1 VSAQAFLAGVRRV
14 FNPLVSLLTGVA
26 VLLMLPMMFLVTAD
40 VIGRY
45 IFNSPIP
52 AVFEI
57 NSYFIMVAVV
67 FFPLAY
73 VQRKKEHVFI
83 TLFTERLSSR
93 FKAVLDAFS
102 LLIGFVAYGLIGIYS
117 LQRAI
122 MATEVREYISGIID
136 MPVWISKWIIPI
148 GCLAFCIELLLDAL
162 ERVPVIMGREDTQQQ
177 EAHHG

>member
-1 VSAQAFLAGVRRV
+1 MWAQAILAGFRRV
-14 FNPLVSLLTGVA
+14 FNPFVGLLTGVA
-26 VLLMLPMMFLVTAD
+26 ILLMLPMMFLVTAD

-45 IFNSPIP
+45 VFNQPIP

-83 TLFTERLSSR
+83 TLFTERMSSR
-93 FKAVLDAFS
+93 LKAVLDTFS
-102 LLIGFVAYGLIGIYS
+102 LIVGFVAYGLIGIYS
-117 LQRAI
+117 MQRAI

-136 MPVWISKWIIPI
+136 MPVWMSKWIIPI

-162 ERVPVIMGREDTQQQ
+162 ERIPVILGHEDTE